1 MFETV
6 AIIFLI
12 IQLIIV
18 KFVISN
24 ILSDLTFLMLN
35 SLIMLLNNERKIN
48 ITLLFIVLLFGLLV

>member
-18 KFVISN
+18 KFVTFN
-24 ILSDLTFLMLN
+24 TLFDLTFLMLN
-35 SLIMLLNNERKIN
+35 SLIMLLSNERKIN
-48 ITLLFIVLLFGLLV
+48 ITLLSIVL